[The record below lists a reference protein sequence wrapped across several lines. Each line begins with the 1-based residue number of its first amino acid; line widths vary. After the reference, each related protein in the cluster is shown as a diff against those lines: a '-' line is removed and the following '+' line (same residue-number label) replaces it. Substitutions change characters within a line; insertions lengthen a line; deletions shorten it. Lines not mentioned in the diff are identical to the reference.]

1 MLVPGDD
8 TMELTVNDKV
18 IAAPSA
24 ADIARALEGD
34 SFPQDWTIT
43 LDREDGEMLDA
54 EAMEDGRFTLVH
66 AQDKRRRHAVPNVD
80 PALLKSILTKYLNG
94 DPDWQSACQWADGYP
109 GPPPKPAA
117 VSATGGS
124 TMPKPS
130 ALRSLIGLVILGSA
144 IYLGWRVMT
153 EGTGFI
159 NAAFPNAEAKL
170 ALLTGGMGA
179 AALLIFLGMH
189 AYSKAAQSWPFVTG
203 KIVVSSIER
212 STDGDSGDGG
222 THRSYAPVIEY
233 AYEVAGQTYRS
244 RQVKLGFTSSGSES
258 WARGVAAKYPVGAP
272 VEVHYDPGNPAIAAL
287 DNPTG
292 MTWLIFA
299 LAMALFG
306 FSAYALGVFK

>member
-1 MLVPGDD
+1 
-8 TMELTVNDKV
+8 MELTVNDKV

-24 ADIARALEGD
+24 ADIARALD
-34 SFPQDWTIT
+34 AASFPQDWYIA
-43 LDREDGEMLDA
+43 LDREDGTMLDA

-80 PALLKSILTKYLNG
+80 AALLKSILTRFLAG
-94 DPDWQSACQWADGYP
+94 DPAWQGACQWADGYP

-117 VSATGGS
+117 VGGGS

-130 ALRSLIGLVILGSA
+130 ALRSLIGFAVLGSA
-144 IYLGWRVMT
+144 AYLGWRVAT

-159 NAAFPNAEAKL
+159 NAAFPHAEAKL

-189 AYSKAAQSWPFVTG
+189 AYSKAAQDWPFVAG
-203 KIVVSSIER
+203 KVVVSSIER
-212 STDGDSGDGG
+212 STDGDSGGGG

-233 AYEVAGQTYRS
+233 AYEVAGNTYRS

-258 WARGVAAKYPVGAP
+258 WAKRVAAKYPVGAP

-292 MTWLIFA
+292 MTWLAFGVA
-299 LAMALFG
+299 AMLFG
-306 FSAYALGVFK
+306 FSAYALGVFR